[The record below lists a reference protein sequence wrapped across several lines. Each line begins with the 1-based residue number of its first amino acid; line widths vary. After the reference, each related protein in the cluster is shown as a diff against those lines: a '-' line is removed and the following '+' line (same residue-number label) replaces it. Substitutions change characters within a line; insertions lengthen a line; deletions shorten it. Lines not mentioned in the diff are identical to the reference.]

1 MTGRAELIDRER
13 RWALPVALLT
23 LGAAVAMIAS
33 IIVLGTTFSAEGEA
47 DQLRDLD
54 SNSGS
59 YLLAGVLRGLGTLAL
74 AAPLLYLF
82 RAAEG
87 RNDAVRGQLIGVIF
101 VAPLFM
107 ALGAILNAQASINAA
122 SDFVAQGIT
131 GSGEGADDQATDFL
145 EDESLRSLATGLSL
159 AGALGVAVIMV
170 YTCLQAM
177 RVGLLSRFWGS
188 LGMALGAV
196 SFIIPGFQPFL
207 TIWFIY
213 LGLLIAGWVPRGRPP
228 AWAAGQA
235 IPWPTPGEQAA
246 ARLEPEEESDQD
258 SAEPP
263 EPDQNPP
270 RERGAR
276 RKRKRRS

>member
-1 MTGRAELIDRER
+1 LTGRAELIDRER

-23 LGAAVAMIAS
+23 ILATLALIAS
-33 IIVLGTTFSAEGEA
+33 IIVLGTTFSADGEA
-47 DQLRDLD
+47 DQLREVD

-59 YLLAGVLRGLGTLAL
+59 YLMAGILRGLGTLLL

-87 RNDAVRGQLIGVIF
+87 RNDGVRGQLVGVVF

-107 ALGAILNAQASINAA
+107 AVGAVLNAQASINAA
-122 SDFVAQGIT
+122 ADFLAQGIT
-131 GSGEGADDQATDFL
+131 GSGEGADERATDFL
-145 EDESLRSLATGLSL
+145 EEESLRSLATGLSL
-159 AGALGVAVIMV
+159 AGALGLAVIMV

-213 LGLLIAGWVPRGRPP
+213 LGLLIAGWVPGGRPP
-228 AWAAGQA
+228 AWAAAEA

-246 ARLEPEEESDQD
+246 ERLQSEDGPNDEPEAGSQP
-258 SAEPP
+258 SS
-263 EPDQNPP
+263 NPP
-270 RERGAR
+270 RERGER